1 MTRAAVVGLGVMGK
15 LHARVYKEMG
25 SLVAVCDLDG
35 AVAESVGS
43 MYGVPGFSALN
54 AMLNCGVD
62 AVSIAVPTYAHRR
75 VAGDCVGRG
84 CHVLIEKPLASTVE
98 EAEEI
103 SGLQAANRVVAVGYI
118 ETYNPA
124 FRAVKNIATNPGFG
138 TITSVNIRRVGG
150 LPRSADNVILD
161 LMTHDIGLLMDLF
174 GCAPDSVRV
183 HHRGNT
189 GKGIINSAQALFSF
203 GQASASCEAN
213 WVSPIKIR
221 QIVVTGTQGYCEAD
235 LIGQKV
241 TKFIGGSNPQQWG
254 VDQYSREP
262 LKEELQAFLANVKN
276 PGAAHMVD
284 AHRGL
289 EILKVTLEACQ

>member
-1 MTRAAVVGLGVMGK
+1 MRAAVVGLGVMGK
-15 LHARVYKEMG
+15 LHARVYKELG

-35 AVAESVGS
+35 AVAESVGRTC
-43 MYGVPGFSALN
+43 GVPGFSSLM
-54 AMLNCGVD
+54 AMLDYGVD
-62 AVSIAVPTYAHRR
+62 AVSIAVPTLVHRR
-75 VAGDCVGRG
+75 ITEDCIGRG
-84 CHVLIEKPLASTVE
+84 CHVLIEKPLAPTVE
-98 EAEEI
+98 EAEAI
-103 SGLQAANRVVAVGYI
+103 LSLQAANRIVAVGYI

-124 FRAVKNIATNPGFG
+124 FRAVKSIATHPGFG
-138 TITSVNIRRVGG
+138 EITSVNIRRVGG

-174 GCAPDSVRV
+174 GCAPDSVYV
-183 HHRGNT
+183 HRRGDAGN
-189 GKGIINSAQALFSF
+189 GIINSAQALFSF

-241 TKFIGGSNPQQWG
+241 TKFVGGSNPQQWG

-262 LKEELQAFLANVKN
+262 LKEELQAFLANARN
-276 PGAAHMVD
+276 PGTANMVD
-284 AHRGL
+284 ARRGL